1 MKSMDADPDNL
12 ANYQS
17 LARLYASGKE
27 YAKAAQV
34 YERAVAKR
42 PDFWPA
48 ANDLAALLS
57 DHGKTKGDLDRA
69 LALAQGALKRR
80 PEEGVVQ
87 DTLGW
92 VYYRKGDAKRALEYL
107 QTARKKLPENPE
119 INYHLGMALVQ
130 DGKKQDAKGYLQKSL
145 TGKEEFPGKEEAAK
159 TLAGI

>member
-1 MKSMDADPDNL
+1 MEADPDNL
-12 ANYQS
+12 VNYQS
-17 LARLYASGKE
+17 LARLYASRKE
-27 YAKAAQV
+27 FAKAVQI
-34 YERAVAKR
+34 YEKAVAKR

-57 DHGKTKGDLDRA
+57 DHGKTEGDLDRA

-92 VYYRKGDAKRALEYL
+92 VYYRKGDARRALEYL
-107 QTARKKLPENPE
+107 QTAQSKLPGNPE
-119 INYHLGMALVQ
+119 VNYHLGMALVR
-130 DGKKQDAKGYLQKSL
+130 DGKKQEAKGYLQKSL
-145 TGKEEFPGKEEAAK
+145 AGQGEFPGREEAAK